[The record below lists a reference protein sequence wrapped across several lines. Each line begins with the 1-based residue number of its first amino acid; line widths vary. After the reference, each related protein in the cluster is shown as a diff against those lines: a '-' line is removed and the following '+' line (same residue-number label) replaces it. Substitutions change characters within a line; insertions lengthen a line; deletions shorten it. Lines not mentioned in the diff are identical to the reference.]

1 LLSLELE
8 RGRRQTAT
16 KETCMSI
23 PTVAPRATSAPVSP
37 VNAELE
43 RFMQGVVARDPDQ
56 PEFHQAV
63 REVAE
68 SVMPLV
74 LDDRRYRDAKIL
86 ERMAEPERVITFRVA
101 WENDLNEVQ
110 INRAW
115 RVRREHRWI
124 RESGGSDAGL
134 RSDVTR

>member
-1 LLSLELE
+1 MVALSPAM
-8 RGRRQTAT
+8 RSGRLH
-16 KETCMSI
+16 CDSGDVPM
-23 PTVAPRATSAPVSP
+23 SAPTTPTRAKAKGESP
-37 VNAELE
+37 LRPNTELE

-86 ERMAEPERVITFRVA
+86 ERMSEPDRIITFRVA
-101 WENDLNEVQ
+101 WE
-110 INRAW
+110 
-115 RVRREHRWI
+115 
-124 RESGGSDAGL
+124 
-134 RSDVTR
+134 